1 MKGPRIFPC
10 NSPGKVWEQHFYLI
24 HSCYKLDLQRFM
36 LWFREPLCL
45 EVTITSNFPSS
56 PLQCLRW
63 HIYWVQNSTV
73 QARRGTQTPAGV
85 WLIELVLFCQMCTFL
100 LIKSEGSFGG
110 KGNGVNKS
118 FPASGT
124 HVAPAPSSSLAE
136 FLSLPCLGI
145 ERQIV
150 LGGGLRTMKEARVC
164 SVMNFYYCQMLK
176 PAWAWPLNIIRR
188 DLSRPAHRV
197 IGTRVQVLCCHCKKK
212 FGKGSKRLQKQ
223 FSEVGQTY
231 LRD

>member
-10 NSPGKVWEQHFYLI
+10 NSPGKVWKQHLYLI

-36 LWFREPLCL
+36 LRFREPLCL

-63 HIYWVQNSTV
+63 HIYWVQNPTV
-73 QARRGTQTPAGV
+73 QARKGTQTPAGV

-100 LIKSEGSFGG
+100 LIKSEGNFGG

-124 HVAPAPSSSLAE
+124 HVAQASLLISSWVPVPTLFGYRKAGCSWRWSQDHERGRGMFGNELLL
-136 FLSLPCLGI
+136 LSD
-145 ERQIV
+145 
-150 LGGGLRTMKEARVC
+150 A
-164 SVMNFYYCQMLK
+164 
-176 PAWAWPLNIIRR
+176 
-188 DLSRPAHRV
+188 
-197 IGTRVQVLCCHCKKK
+197 
-212 FGKGSKRLQKQ
+212 
-223 FSEVGQTY
+223 
-231 LRD
+231 